1 MTGIRFRRLLDQ
13 VTRVR
18 GVRGALLVAGE
29 DGLVVAEAVMEGVKA
44 SAAAAL
50 TGSLARRM
58 RRAADAAG
66 VGFPQFVH
74 LQSTNG
80 VICIVPAPDGTLVVA
95 LADAEVNVGM
105 LRLALL
111 KVAEVVV

>member
-1 MTGIRFRRLLDQ
+1 
-13 VTRVR
+13 
-18 GVRGALLVAGE
+18 
-29 DGLVVAEAVMEGVKA
+29 
-44 SAAAAL
+44 
-50 TGSLARRM
+50 M

-74 LQSTNG
+74 LHATHG
-80 VICIVPAPDGTLVVA
+80 TVCIVPAADGTLVVA

-111 KVAEVVV
+111 KVAEIVA